1 MAMQM
6 DTDALYAMAGEAP
19 QEYVIPQKGP
29 QTKFLSTP
37 ADIAIYGGAAGGGKT
52 YALLMEPLRHMDN
65 GGFGTVFFRRN
76 MKQIT
81 NEGGLWDTAQKVYI
95 PLGGFKKL
103 SPTPTIVWPSGAK
116 ITFSHLQM
124 ADDVFS
130 WQGSQICLICFD
142 ELTHFTDSQFWYM
155 LSRNR
160 STCGVRPYIRATTN
174 PDVNSWVAKL
184 IAWWIDQKT
193 GYPITERSGKL
204 RYFYRYKGEITWGD
218 TKDEVAE
225 KAHLKTDEERG
236 LIKSFTFIASN
247 VYDNKILLKKD
258 PGYLA
263 NLNALSTVDRERLLH
278 GNWLIRPAAGLIF
291 NRTQVTFI
299 EAGKVPKLVKLVR
312 KWDLAATEPS
322 ESNKSPDAT
331 AGVLMGMDRDKNY
344 YILDVVRR
352 QENAASVRQLVLA
365 TAQMDKAK
373 YKSVKIN
380 ISQDPGQAGK
390 EQAQS
395 YVKMLSGFKVI
406 ARQETG
412 DKVTRAEPFAA
423 QWQAGNVF
431 VVVAPWNESY
441 VDELERFPE
450 GEHDD
455 QVDASSGA
463 FNELARAGGMQIN
476 PDILKPRGSMY

>member
-1 MAMQM
+1 MYSRPLFCCPKGSDDM
-6 DTDALYAMAGEAP
+6 E
-19 QEYVIPQKGP
+19 IIKPQKGP
-29 QTKFLSTP
+29 QEKFLSSP
-37 ADIAIYGGAAGGGKT
+37 ADIVIYGGAAGGGKT
-52 YALLMEPLRHMDN
+52 YALLMEPLRHMNN

-81 NEGGLWDTAQKVYI
+81 NEGGLWDTAKKVYLPI
-95 PLGGFKKL
+95 GAFTKL
-103 SPTPTIVWPSGAK
+103 SPTPTIIWPSGAK

-124 ADDVFS
+124 QDDVLS

-142 ELTHFTDSQFWYM
+142 ELTHFTESQFWYM

-184 IAWWIDQKT
+184 IEWWIDQQT
-193 GYPITERSGKL
+193 GYPIPERSGVI
-204 RYFYRYKGEITWGD
+204 RYFYRYKGNLIWGKTRD
-218 TKDEVAE
+218 DVAE
-225 KAHLKTDEERG
+225 KAYLTTDEQRR

-247 VYDNKILLKKD
+247 VYDNKILLEKD

-263 NLNALSTVDRERLLH
+263 NLTALSTVDRERLLH

-291 NRTQVTFI
+291 NRTQVNFI
-299 EAGKVPKLVKLVR
+299 DAAPKLLKLVR

-322 ESNKSPDAT
+322 ETNKSPDAT
-331 AGVLMGMDRDKNY
+331 AGVLMGVDKDKNY
-344 YILDVVRR
+344 YILDVVHRR
-352 QENAASVRQLVLA
+352 ENAANVRKLVLA
-365 TAQMDKAK
+365 TAQMDKEK
-373 YKSVKIN
+373 YRNVKIN

-395 YVKMLSGFKVI
+395 YIKMLSGFKVV

-423 QWQAGNVF
+423 QWQAGNVYL
-431 VVVAPWNESY
+431 VKGAWNESY
-441 VDELERFPE
+441 IDELERFPE

-463 FNELARAGGMQIN
+463 FNELARSGGMQIN
-476 PDILKPRGSMY
+476 KDILRPRGSYYA